1 MPSENPAEPIPKA
14 ALKRSKLM
22 NDPEVRL
29 ERLGPQHALDEFECG
44 HADLDT
50 WLKRHALAAQQM
62 GSARTFVLV
71 EGEHVMGYFSLTM
84 GSVLRAEAPG
94 KLVRGLP
101 SYPVGMVLLA
111 RLAVHRGSQGRGLG
125 GWLLAEALRK
135 AVSAGEAAA
144 ARLVVVDV
152 IDEDAARF
160 YARHAFIAVPEHPSR
175 LYRRMKDIRMSLE
188 APDAS

>member
-1 MPSENPAEPIPKA
+1 
-14 ALKRSKLM
+14 M

-29 ERLGPQHALDEFECG
+29 ERLGPQHALDDFQCG

-62 GSARTFVLV
+62 DSARTFVLV
-71 EGEHVMGYFSLTM
+71 EGDRVIGYFSLTM

-101 SYPVGMVLLA
+101 SYPVSMVLLA
-111 RLAVHRGSQGRGLG
+111 RLAVHSAAQRQGLG
-125 GWLLAEALRK
+125 ALLLAEALRK

-144 ARLVVVDV
+144 ARLVVVDAV
-152 IDEDAARF
+152 DEDAARF
-160 YARHAFIAVPEHPSR
+160 YAHHGFIAVPQHPSR
-175 LYRRMKDIRMSLE
+175 LYRRMKDVRMSLE
-188 APDAS
+188 APDGS